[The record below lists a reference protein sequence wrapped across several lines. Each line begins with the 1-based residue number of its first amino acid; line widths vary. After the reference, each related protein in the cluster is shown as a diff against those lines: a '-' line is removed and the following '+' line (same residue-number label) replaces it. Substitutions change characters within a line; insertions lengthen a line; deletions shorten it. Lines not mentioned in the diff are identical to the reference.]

1 MGQASDAISIR
12 VASTADLPLLAPLE
26 LQAAARFSDSAHR
39 YAQELP
45 PFDAQELDALQRAGT
60 VWVAVPA
67 AADVPVGFA
76 IAGWL
81 GDEPYLHELDVA
93 PAFARRGIGR
103 ALIARVAAW
112 AGTTGCRSL
121 LLSTFAD
128 VPWNAPYYAR
138 LGFEAVPLERYT
150 EALHALRA
158 REAAA
163 GLRVESRV
171 IMRAPLER
179 LLSGRT

>member
-1 MGQASDAISIR
+1 MTDAPDPISIR
-12 VASTADLPLLAPLE
+12 SARAEDLPALGPLE
-26 LQAAARFSDSAHR
+26 LQAAARFADSLHP

-45 PFDAQELDALQRAGT
+45 PFDTGELGELQRAGT
-60 VWVAVPA
+60 VWVAVTA
-67 AADVPVGFA
+67 EDRPVGFA

-93 PAFARRGIGR
+93 PAYARRGIGR

-112 AGTTGCRSL
+112 ASTSGHASL

-128 VPWNAPYYAR
+128 VPWNGPYYAR
-138 LGFEAVPLERYT
+138 LGFETIPLAVYT
-150 EALHALRA
+150 QVFLAQRA

-171 IMRAPLER
+171 IMRAPLAR
-179 LLSGRT
+179 LLQ